1 MKDRSEKSF
10 VKIVENIW
18 YHYKWAIIIGGL
30 ALVMLI
36 AGIAQL
42 ASKKAPDVF
51 IYHVS
56 SEGVTVKSV
65 ERLTDSLSEIASDYN
80 RDGVVNVDF
89 KEEIYIPDVI
99 SAGEGQ
105 LSVTDSFNL
114 ELFAGEC
121 VIYIMDE
128 SFYLGNRDYMV
139 DLVDVLGYVPKAAY
153 DDKALLL
160 SQLPAY
166 ESTPGLMD
174 LPEESFICVRKE
186 RVGLN
191 EMDETI
197 YANNLEFFRKFVE
210 FASYSES

>member
-1 MKDRSEKSF
+1 MKNYSDKSF
-10 VKIVENIW
+10 VKMVENIW
-18 YHYKWAIIIGGL
+18 YHYKWAIIIGSL

-36 AGIAQL
+36 AGLMQL
-42 ASKKAPDVF
+42 ASQKAPDVF

-65 ERLTDSLSEIASDYN
+65 ERLTDSLSELASDYN

-89 KEEIYIPDVI
+89 KEEIYVPDAI

-139 DLVDVLGYVPKAAY
+139 DLVDVLGYVPVGAY

-174 LPEESFICVRKE
+174 LPAESFICIRKE
-186 RVGLN
+186 RIGLN
-191 EMDETI
+191 EMDESV
-197 YANNLEFFRKFVE
+197 YANNLDFFRKFVE
-210 FASYSES
+210 FASYS